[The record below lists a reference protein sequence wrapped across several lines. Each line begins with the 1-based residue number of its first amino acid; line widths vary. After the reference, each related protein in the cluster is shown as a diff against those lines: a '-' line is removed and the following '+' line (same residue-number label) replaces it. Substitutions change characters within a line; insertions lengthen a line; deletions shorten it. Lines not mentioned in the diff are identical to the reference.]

1 MSWINSHNPN
11 QVVVPYFPPP
21 ADSVSL
27 YQQRKKIEEAMSAT
41 SISTGLVR
49 DTPDVRTAMEAWND
63 IVKKTNS
70 SRDIPK
76 KRSLSYK
83 GLTFFPQL
91 KDDSMEFFEEKEI
104 KEEEIQLL
112 EITFPE
118 EHVKLKKA
126 WMDVYLLKIA
136 SEAFDN

>member
-1 MSWINSHNPN
+1 MSYNPN
-11 QVVVPYFPPP
+11 QIVVPYLPPTVDP
-21 ADSVSL
+21 MVL
-27 YQQRKKIEEAMSAT
+27 GRKRIEEAMSVMGNARVQIDP
-41 SISTGLVR
+41 S
-49 DTPDVRTAMEAWND
+49 VRTAMESWSD
-63 IVKKTNS
+63 IVKKTTGNS
-70 SRDIPK
+70 DIPK

-118 EHVKLKKA
+118 EHIKLKKA

>member
-1 MSWINSHNPN
+1 MGWINSHNPN
-11 QVVVPYFPPP
+11 QIVVPYLPTP
-21 ADSVSL
+21 ADPVSL

-49 DTPDVRTAMEAWND
+49 NAPDVRTAMESWND
-63 IVKKTNS
+63 IVKKVNGDRNT
-70 SRDIPK
+70 PK
-76 KRSLSYK
+76 KRSLTYK

-91 KDDSMEFFEEKEI
+91 KEDSMEFFEEKEI
-104 KEEEIQLL
+104 KTEEIQLL

-118 EHVKLKKA
+118 EYTKLKKA
-126 WMDVYLLKIA
+126 WMEVYLLKIA